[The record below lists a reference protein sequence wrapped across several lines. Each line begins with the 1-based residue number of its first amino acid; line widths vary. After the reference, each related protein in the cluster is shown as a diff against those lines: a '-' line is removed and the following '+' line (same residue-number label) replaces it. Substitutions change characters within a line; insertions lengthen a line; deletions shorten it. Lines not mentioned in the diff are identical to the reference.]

1 MKKTFTINISGIIF
15 HIDDDAYSK
24 LNSYLSSI
32 KRHFNNLN
40 GKEEVIAD
48 IESRIAEIL
57 QAKLTDNKQVI
68 GVEDIDEV
76 IVIMGQP
83 SDFADDEDDSTEP
96 SQAHQHSYKRLY
108 RDSENKMIGGVA
120 SGIAAY
126 LHTDPLWIRILFII
140 SLFTTLG
147 LFIYVILW
155 IALPE
160 AFTTTERLEMKGEKV
175 NISNIEKSIKDEFD
189 KLKGKIN
196 DLTQQAKETVKKK
209 SGVPKTFFEDI
220 LELFINIT
228 KVFFKGLVI
237 LLGIII
243 LLTGLGLVL
252 GFIGLFFNHGF
263 FFFDDAHIG
272 IFPAYRLIDIFLSSS
287 GNLGLLKVGLFFFI
301 GIPVIM
307 LIYAGIRLIF
317 GFEKIRHLGLTMFI
331 LWIMGLIFT
340 LTFSF
345 KVFQNFKYEVDDKEE
360 FAIEQPST
368 NEIYLDTRNLDR
380 KSYSYYED
388 YITIDDF
395 EIVITREGYLINQVR
410 LEITESYNDQLMLIK
425 HSSARGRTGFDA
437 KIRAEKT
444 IYQFEQDDNKLYFN
458 DYYMISNGVDWADQK
473 LWLELKVPIGT
484 TIHLSDDMYRM
495 LKHRS
500 RYYYY
505 SWSDRIYMMTEDGL
519 EKIEEI
525 DKEEID
531 KIEEIEEVS
540 EKNDTAT
547 KAYSNLNFMILNY
560 IEYPF

>member
-24 LNSYLSSI
+24 LSSYLSSI

-48 IESRIAEIL
+48 IENRIAEIL
-57 QAKLTDNKQVI
+57 QAKLTDTKQVI
-68 GVEDIDEV
+68 GIEDIDEV
-76 IVIMGQP
+76 ILIMGQP
-83 SDFADDEDDSTEP
+83 SEFADEEEDSSEP
-96 SQAHQHSYKRLY
+96 SRARHAYKRLY

-147 LFIYVILW
+147 IFIYVILW

-160 AFTTTERLEMKGEKV
+160 ALTTTERLEMKGEKV
-175 NISNIEKSIKDEFD
+175 NISNIEKSLKDEFD
-189 KLKGKIN
+189 NLKGKIN
-196 DLTQQAKETVKKK
+196 DLTKQAKETVKKK
-209 SGVPKTFFEDI
+209 SDIPKTFFEDI
-220 LELFINIT
+220 LELFINIV

-263 FFFDDAHIG
+263 FFFDDAHVG

-287 GNLGLLKVGLFFFI
+287 GNIGLLKVGLFFFI

-345 KVFQNFKYEVDDKEE
+345 RIFQNLKYEVDDKQEY
-360 FAIEQPST
+360 AIEQPST
-368 NEIYLDTRNLDR
+368 NEIYLDTQDLNRN
-380 KSYSYYED
+380 SYSNYED

-395 EIVITREGYLINQVR
+395 EMVITHEGYLINQVR
-410 LEITESYNDQLMLIK
+410 MEITESYNDQLMLIK

-437 KIRAEKT
+437 KMRAEKT
-444 IYQFEQDDNKLYFN
+444 IYEFEQDDNKLFFN
-458 DYYMISNGVDWADQK
+458 DYYMISNDVDWADQQ
-473 LWLELKVPIGT
+473 LWLELKVPVGT
-484 TIHLSDDMYRM
+484 IIHLSDDMYRM

-525 DKEEID
+525 DKT
-531 KIEEIEEVS
+531 EEIEEVP
-540 EKNDTAT
+540 EKNDSVT
-547 KAYSNLNFMILNY
+547 KGYSNLNFTILIY
-560 IEYPF
+560 SEYPF

>member
-83 SDFADDEDDSTEP
+83 SDFADDEDDSAEP
-96 SQAHQHSYKRLY
+96 SQAHHSYKRLY

-147 LFIYVILW
+147 IFIYVILW

-209 SGVPKTFFEDI
+209 VAFQK
-220 LELFINIT
+220 
-228 KVFFKGLVI
+228 
-237 LLGIII
+237 
-243 LLTGLGLVL
+243 
-252 GFIGLFFNHGF
+252 H
-263 FFFDDAHIG
+263 
-272 IFPAYRLIDIFLSSS
+272 FL
-287 GNLGLLKVGLFFFI
+287 
-301 GIPVIM
+301 
-307 LIYAGIRLIF
+307 
-317 GFEKIRHLGLTMFI
+317 
-331 LWIMGLIFT
+331 
-340 LTFSF
+340 
-345 KVFQNFKYEVDDKEE
+345 
-360 FAIEQPST
+360 
-368 NEIYLDTRNLDR
+368 
-380 KSYSYYED
+380 
-388 YITIDDF
+388 
-395 EIVITREGYLINQVR
+395 
-410 LEITESYNDQLMLIK
+410 
-425 HSSARGRTGFDA
+425 RT
-437 KIRAEKT
+437 
-444 IYQFEQDDNKLYFN
+444 
-458 DYYMISNGVDWADQK
+458 S
-473 LWLELKVPIGT
+473 
-484 TIHLSDDMYRM
+484 
-495 LKHRS
+495 
-500 RYYYY
+500 
-505 SWSDRIYMMTEDGL
+505 
-519 EKIEEI
+519 
-525 DKEEID
+525 
-531 KIEEIEEVS
+531 
-540 EKNDTAT
+540 
-547 KAYSNLNFMILNY
+547 
-560 IEYPF
+560 

>member
-48 IESRIAEIL
+48 IENRIAEIL
-57 QAKLTDNKQVI
+57 QAKLTDTKQVI
-68 GVEDIDEV
+68 GIEDIDEV
-76 IVIMGQP
+76 ILIMGQP
-83 SDFADDEDDSTEP
+83 SEFADEEEDSSEP
-96 SQAHQHSYKRLY
+96 SRTHHAYKRLY

-147 LFIYVILW
+147 IFIYVILW

-160 AFTTTERLEMKGEKV
+160 ALTTTERLEMKGEKV
-175 NISNIEKSIKDEFD
+175 NISNIEKSLKDEFD
-189 KLKGKIN
+189 NLKGKIN
-196 DLTQQAKETVKKK
+196 DLTKQAKETVKKK
-209 SGVPKTFFEDI
+209 SDIPKTFFEDI
-220 LELFINIT
+220 LELCINIV
-228 KVFFKGLVI
+228 KVFFKGLMI

-263 FFFDDAHIG
+263 FFFDDAHVS

-287 GNLGLLKVGLFFFI
+287 GNIGLLKVGLFFFI

-317 GFEKIRHLGLTMFI
+317 GFEKVQHLGLTMFI

-345 KVFQNFKYEVDDKEE
+345 RIFQNLKYEVDDKQEY
-360 FAIEQPST
+360 AIEQPST
-368 NEIYLDTRNLDR
+368 NEIYLDTQDLDR
-380 KSYSYYED
+380 NSYSNYED

-395 EIVITREGYLINQVR
+395 EIVITHEGYLINQVR
-410 LEITESYNDQLMLIK
+410 MEITESYNDQLMLIK

-437 KIRAEKT
+437 KMRAEKT
-444 IYQFEQDDNKLYFN
+444 IYEFEQDNNKLFFN
-458 DYYMISNGVDWADQK
+458 DYYMISNDVDWADQQ
-473 LWLELKVPIGT
+473 LWLELKVPVGT
-484 TIHLSDDMYRM
+484 IIHLSDDMYRM

-505 SWSDRIYMMTEDGL
+505 SWSDRIYIMTEDGL
-519 EKIEEI
+519 EKIDEI
-525 DKEEID
+525 DKT
-531 KIEEIEEVS
+531 EEIEEVP
-540 EKNDTAT
+540 EKKDSVT
-547 KAYSNLNFMILNY
+547 KGYSNLNFTILIY
-560 IEYPF
+560 SEYPF